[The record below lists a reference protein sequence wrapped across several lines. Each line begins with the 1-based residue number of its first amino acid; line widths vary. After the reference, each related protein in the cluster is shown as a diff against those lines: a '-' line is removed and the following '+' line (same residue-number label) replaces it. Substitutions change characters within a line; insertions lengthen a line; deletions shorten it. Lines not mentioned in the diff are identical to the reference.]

1 MSHSMMYVRNWIITF
16 YYALIWNVHTNWNIQ
31 IQMSHST
38 IFSCIILAKLSNIWC
53 EMVLILCQTLLLFLM
68 EAIFLIPSLLIKVIN
83 TYSFYIHEFSIS
95 KSKIMDFEKNTK
107 TRDTKWVL
115 SSNWGYNILHF
126 KIHKTIQLM
135 DFVVGS
141 SDIKNL

>member
-16 YYALIWNVHTNWNIQ
+16 YCALIWNVHTNWNIQ

-83 TYSFYIHEFSIS
+83 TYSLYIHEFSIS